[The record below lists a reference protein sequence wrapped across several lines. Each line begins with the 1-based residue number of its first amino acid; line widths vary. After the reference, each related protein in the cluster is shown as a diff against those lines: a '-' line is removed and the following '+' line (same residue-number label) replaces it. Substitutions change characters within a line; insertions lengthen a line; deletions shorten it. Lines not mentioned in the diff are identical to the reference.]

1 MIHIQSISGKKIDA
15 RYGDPVGD
23 SSLHNHCPTICSG
36 AASQYNRPAETK
48 GVVMESDLLSRG
60 IELMLAGMGVV
71 FVFLTLL
78 VGATT
83 LMSRVVMRYQP
94 ANTSPDNEEEIAAIT
109 AAIAHHR
116 DQHQD

>member
-1 MIHIQSISGKKIDA
+1 
-15 RYGDPVGD
+15 
-23 SSLHNHCPTICSG
+23 
-36 AASQYNRPAETK
+36 
-48 GVVMESDLLSRG
+48 MEDDLLSQG
-60 IELMLAGMGVV
+60 LELMLAGMGVV

-94 ANTSPDNEEEIAAIT
+94 ASAPPDDEEEIAAIT

-116 DQHQD
+116 GKRQG